1 MLLNIDN
8 STHESAGNPVPEA
21 EDDLAKSKGDKQP
34 QTAQAAARAEDKEVV
49 SVAIQM
55 EHPQPEELRGRNRGE
70 KYEVLARSAAQ
81 HREMLVLWIA
91 ERGWIGDVHRL
102 SEPNAFGLLFADC
115 TREVAAHLCDAP
127 GVLDVSPAEPFE
139 AGIAPL
145 PVLPPPSPNGV
156 YHSAG

>member
-8 STHESAGNPVPEA
+8 STRESAGNPALEA
-21 EDDLAKSKGDKQP
+21 EDDLAQRKDKEQP
-34 QTAQAAARAEDKEVV
+34 RVAQATGHAQVKEVV

-55 EHPQPEELRGRNRGE
+55 EHPQPEELRGRDRGE
-70 KYEVLARSAAQ
+70 KYDVLARSAAH
-81 HREMLVLWIA
+81 HRETLVLWIA

-127 GVLDVSPAEPFE
+127 GVIDVAPAEPFE

-145 PVLPPPSPNGV
+145 PVLPPPSSNGI
-156 YHSAG
+156 YHSAD